1 MLYYS
6 TGKMSRGLKASFGLL
21 PLSKGLNNNNKGLI
35 NSNCVNKGFAA
46 FSSMCRFKLISHG
59 KEVRQL
65 SSFHLTPERPSVD
78 EHFELE
84 VCILPFSY

>member
-6 TGKMSRGLKASFGLL
+6 KGKMSRGLKASFGLL
-21 PLSKGLNNNNKGLI
+21 HLSKGLSNKNKGFI
-35 NSNCVNKGFAA
+35 NNSCVNKGFAA
-46 FSSMCRFKLISHG
+46 FSAMCRFKLVSHG
-59 KEVRQL
+59 EEVCQL

-84 VCILPFSY
+84 VCILQFSY